1 MRAGMTRFYVL
12 LGCAVFFEVLWAV
25 MLKLSN
31 GFSVR
36 SASAAMVVAYVGSLV
51 CLNGACKGLAVSL
64 AYPIW
69 TGLGGTLVA
78 LIGVLCFKEPLG
90 VGKAL
95 GVALVL
101 SGVALLLGMDPQAAE
116 ARQ

>member
-1 MRAGMTRFYVL
+1 MARFYVL
-12 LGCAVFFEVLWAV
+12 LGCAIFFEVLWAV
-25 MLKLSN
+25 MLKFSN

-36 SASAAMVVAYVGSLV
+36 WASAAMLIAYVGSLV
-51 CLNGACKGLAVSL
+51 CLSGACKGLAVSL

-69 TGLGGTLVA
+69 TGLGGTLIA

-95 GVALVL
+95 GVALVIA
-101 SGVALLLGMDPQAAE
+101 GVALLLGVGPHAAE